1 VTLSLTNTLTRKKET
16 FTPLDPSDVRMYVC
30 GPTVYDYAHIGN
42 ARPVIVFD
50 VLYRLLRHLY
60 GADNVKYVRNIT
72 DVDDKIMAR
81 AAEEGIAIDD
91 LTTRTADQYL
101 ADMDALGALR
111 PDVQPRATEHIGQMI
126 AMIER
131 LVEKGFAYAAEG
143 HVLFNVQKD
152 ADYGK
157 LSGRSTDE
165 MMAGARVEVAPYK
178 KDPMDFVLWKPS
190 EAKDPGWDSPWG
202 RGRPGWHIECSAMAE
217 AHLGDTFDIHGGGID
232 LCFPH
237 HENEIAQSTCAHG
250 NDVMARYWVHNGYLQ
265 VEGEK
270 MSKSLGNFIT
280 VHDLLEGW
288 QGYAWP
294 GEALRFNMLR
304 THYRQPLDWTL
315 KGLDES
321 HKILWDWYG
330 VAEGAT
336 ADEMPPSDFIDA
348 LSDDL
353 NTPKAIAELHKLAQA
368 KQGGALLAALRFMGF
383 SGARANLERRATDGD
398 TPAEVDRDAIED
410 LVAGRAAAR
419 KAKDFAEAD
428 RIRDELVAMGVVLMD
443 RKDPETGEVKTDWEL
458 AR

>member
-1 VTLSLTNTLTRKKET
+1 
-16 FTPLDPSDVRMYVC
+16 
-30 GPTVYDYAHIGN
+30 
-42 ARPVIVFD
+42 
-50 VLYRLLRHLY
+50 
-60 GADNVKYVRNIT
+60 
-72 DVDDKIMAR
+72 
-81 AAEEGIAIDD
+81 
-91 LTTRTADQYL
+91 
-101 ADMDALGALR
+101 
-111 PDVQPRATEHIGQMI
+111 
-126 AMIER
+126 
-131 LVEKGFAYAAEG
+131 
-143 HVLFNVQKD
+143 
-152 ADYGK
+152 
-157 LSGRSTDE
+157 
-165 MMAGARVEVAPYK
+165 
-178 KDPMDFVLWKPS
+178 
-190 EAKDPGWDSPWG
+190 
-202 RGRPGWHIECSAMAE
+202 
-217 AHLGDTFDIHGGGID
+217 
-232 LCFPH
+232 
-237 HENEIAQSTCAHG
+237 
-250 NDVMARYWVHNGYLQ
+250 MARYWVHNGYLQ

-330 VAEGAT
+330 VVEGAT
-336 ADEMPPSDFIDA
+336 ADETPPSEVIDA

-383 SGARANLERRATDGD
+383 SGARAKLERRVTDGEA
-398 TPAEVDRDAIED
+398 PAEVDRDAIED

>member
-1 VTLSLTNTLTRKKET
+1 MTLKLTNTLTRKKET
-16 FTPLDPSDVRMYVC
+16 FTPLDPSNVRMYVC

-42 ARPVIVFD
+42 ARPVVVFD
-50 VLYRLLRHLY
+50 VLFRLLRHTY
-60 GADNVKYVRNIT
+60 GETCVTYVRNIT

-81 AAEEGIAIDD
+81 AAAEGIAIDD
-91 LTTRTADQYL
+91 LTKKTADQYH
-101 ADMDALGALR
+101 ADMAALGAL
-111 PDVQPRATEHIGQMI
+111 PPSIEPRATEHIPQMI
-126 AMIER
+126 AMIARLIER
-131 LVEKGFAYAAEG
+131 GFAYEAEG
-143 HVLFNVQKD
+143 HVLFNVPKD
-152 ADYGK
+152 KTYGV

-165 MMAGARVEVAPYK
+165 MLAGARVEVAPYK
-178 KDPMDFVLWKPS
+178 QDPMDFVLWKPS
-190 EAKDPGWDSPWG
+190 ADDEPGWMSPWG

-250 NDVMARYWVHNGYLQ
+250 NDTMARYWVHNGFLQ

-288 QGYAWP
+288 KGYAWP

-304 THYRQPLDWTL
+304 THYRQPLDWTY

-321 HKILWDWYG
+321 HKVLWDWYG
-330 VAEGAT
+330 AVEGVTPASEVP
-336 ADEMPPSDFIDA
+336 APVLEA
-348 LSDDL
+348 LADDL
-353 NTPKAIAELHKLAQA
+353 NTPKAIAEMHKLANSGDMA
-368 KQGGALLAALRFMGF
+368 GLLAALNFLGF
-383 SGARANLERRATDGD
+383 SGDRAALQRQASEAAAAAVDEDEIAVQIDARN
-398 TPAEVDRDAIED
+398 
-410 LVAGRAAAR
+410 AAR

-428 RIRDELVAMGVVLMD
+428 RIRDELAAMGVVL
-443 RKDPETGEVKTDWEL
+443 KDGPEGTTWEL